1 MRTIQL
7 LALVSLLATTYA
19 RPNRQNRDHREI
31 MDNQARNGPSPSE
44 AQWLTFDDTPSTAS
58 MPAYTPL
65 ATASPLVKKPPVKGY
80 GCKANQAQ
88 AVNYIQKQMDPPLQ
102 SQSGGTVPQEEVD
115 EWLRVHDIARSQ
127 HGAGR
132 LRWNETLAIGAKS
145 NAIQCRGQH
154 TSVHLHFSD
163 WILIEIVLS
172 MERIYTPTLFSSHPR
187 KLLMLGWLM
196 LVSSSF
202 FGNAQADGQ
211 SITMGSSRVSVPPT
225 YKNED

>member
-1 MRTIQL
+1 
-7 LALVSLLATTYA
+7 
-19 RPNRQNRDHREI
+19 

-58 MPAYTPL
+58 MPAYTSL

-102 SQSGGTVPQEEVD
+102 SQSVGVASQEEIN

-145 NAIQCRGQH
+145 NAMQCRGAH
-154 TSVHLHFSD
+154 TSVDLHFSD
-163 WILIEIVLS
+163 RILIEVVLL
-172 MERIYTPTLFSSHPR
+172 MERIYIPTPFSSHLR
-187 KLLMLGWLM
+187 KPLMLGWLM
-196 LVSSSF
+196 LVSSPYSS
-202 FGNAQADGQ
+202 NAQADDQ
-211 SITMGSSRVSVPPT
+211 SITMGSSRVSISPAPKRRKVT
-225 YKNED
+225 DI